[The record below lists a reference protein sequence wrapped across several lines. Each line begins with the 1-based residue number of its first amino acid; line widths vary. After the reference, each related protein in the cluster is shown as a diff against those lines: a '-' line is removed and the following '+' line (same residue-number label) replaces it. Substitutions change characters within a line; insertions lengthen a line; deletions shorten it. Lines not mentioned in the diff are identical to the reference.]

1 MSFDVFISYAS
12 KDKAIA
18 DATCAALESAQ
29 VRCWIAPRDVLP
41 GADWSASIIDA
52 LDNCR
57 AMVLIFSAKAN
68 DSPQIRNEVARA
80 VQLGVPVIPVRIED
94 IPPAKSLA
102 YFIGAVHWLDAVTPP
117 IETHLKRLAENVKA
131 LLQAASAA
139 AARDL
144 SSAPAPLS
152 ANIAAPAPTRR
163 INFPAVAGIGAVVA
177 LSLAAFLFLRPASD
191 RFFAPKPPMAPAAV
205 AKPEAQPVVAVAP
218 PPVSDQM
225 LARYAITVPGISLE
239 VRERNAREYAAEKGH
254 KAQAVSLSPPGLYR
268 SGNRQCAE
276 IAEEAALENCQ
287 IYHGN
292 PCALVAVN
300 ETLLPVPSNGEWPRR
315 DMPRVRYAGN
325 FDPNQMPAVAHLR
338 QRSDIAGYAAAAG
351 PKAIAYGPPSRV
363 MIETAAPS
371 QREAEERA
379 LNACNADLSRN
390 NLPGQCYLYAVG
402 KPGRAAAAAQE
413 TDVVGHGPTR
423 RSRLHSPPVNCRR
436 RRRSGRTAP
445 RTSGVRR

>member
-18 DATCAALESAQ
+18 DATCAALEAAQ

-139 AARDL
+139 GARDP
-144 SSAPAPLS
+144 SSAPAPHAAS
-152 ANIAAPAPTRR
+152 IPPAVPQAAPAPQRR
-163 INFPAVAGIGAVVA
+163 VSAPLIAGLCGILVLA
-177 LSLAAFLFLRPASD
+177 LAAFAYSRPGLFD
-191 RFFAPKPPMAPAAV
+191 RWFAPKAPVAA
-205 AKPEAQPVVAVAP
+205 AKPDAQPVAALAP
-218 PPVSDQM
+218 PPLAEQM
-225 LARYAITVPGISLE
+225 LARYAITTPGVSLE
-239 VRERNAREYAAEKGH
+239 VRERNARDYAAEKGH

-268 SGNRQCAE
+268 SGNRQSAE

-300 ETLLPVPSNGEWPRR
+300 ETLVGVPPSGEWPRR

-338 QRSDIAGYAAAAG
+338 QRADIAGYAAAAG

-390 NLPGQCYLYAVG
+390 NLLGQCYLYAVG
-402 KPGRAAAAAQE
+402 NQVVLPQRLKKPM
-413 TDVVGHGPTR
+413 
-423 RSRLHSPPVNCRR
+423 S
-436 RRRSGRTAP
+436 
-445 RTSGVRR
+445 